1 MVSARRAGG
10 VVTSDA
16 DERARAFGVN
26 RDTDAGEMIT
36 STFSMTLAQAAGS
49 PWLDRVAAGA
59 LGAVVALLGGYL
71 LMRWLGRKWLDAARN
86 DAERLLGDAR
96 GEADIVRKSAE
107 VEAKGEFL
115 RNQEQLRK
123 EGDAMRAELKETEKR
138 FAKRE
143 DNLDAKLDT
152 LVTKEKNI
160 EQALKKLASRT
171 EEVTQKEAEAAS
183 LITQR
188 REQLLRVGGLTVEEA
203 KRTVLDEI
211 SHEVGR
217 EAAIMIEKTVAT
229 AKEEAVHRSREITL
243 TAIQRY
249 AGEHTCES
257 SVSTV
262 DIPNDEMKGRVI
274 GREGRNIR
282 AFEKSTGVDVIVDD
296 TPGVV
301 VVSAFDPVRREIA
314 RRSLERLI
322 SDGRIHPGRIEE
334 LVEQVKKEL
343 EEELFE
349 AGKKAALDASI
360 SGLHRKQLDLL
371 GRLKYRT
378 SYGQNV
384 LRHSLEVA
392 FLCQAI
398 ADELGLDGR
407 IARRCG
413 LLHDIGKAI
422 DHEVEGSHQ
431 KIGADFCKRFNE
443 RPEVLNAIEGH
454 HGDIPATSPYTP
466 IVMAAD
472 AISASRPGGRRE
484 SLERYVQRLQQLE
497 EIAKSHHGV
506 TEAFAIQAG
515 REIRVIVDAK
525 RVDDAVAAMIA
536 RDVAKQIEE
545 QMTYPGEIRV
555 TVLREV
561 RAVAMA
567 R

>member
-1 MVSARRAGG
+1 M
-10 VVTSDA
+10 
-16 DERARAFGVN
+16 
-26 RDTDAGEMIT
+26 
-36 STFSMTLAQAAGS
+36 LA
-49 PWLDRVAAGA
+49 
-59 LGAVVALLGGYL
+59 GYL
-71 LMRWLGRKWLDAARN
+71 LTRWLGRKRLDEARN
-86 DAERLLGDAR
+86 ESERLIA
-96 GEADIVRKSAE
+96 EAKSEAEVVRKNAE
-107 VEAKGEFL
+107 VDAKAEFL
-115 RNQEQLRK
+115 RSQEALRK
-123 EGDAMRAELKETEKR
+123 EADAMRAEMKETEKR
-138 FAKRE
+138 LAKRE
-143 DNLDAKLDT
+143 DNLESKLDT
-152 LVTKEKNI
+152 LVTKEKNL
-160 EQALKKLASRT
+160 EQEGKRQAARL
-171 EEVTQKEAEAAS
+171 EEVVRKEKEAED
-183 LITQR
+183 LITER
-188 REQLLRVGGLTVEEA
+188 REQLLRISGISVDEA
-203 KRTVLDEI
+203 KKLVLDDVRHDVEQD
-211 SHEVGR
+211 
-217 EAAIMIEKTVAT
+217 AAVLIEKTVSL
-229 AKEEAVHRSREITL
+229 AKDEAMMRSREITL

-257 SVSTV
+257 TVSTV
-262 DIPNDEMKGRVI
+262 DIPTDEMKGRVI

-282 AFEKSTGVDVIVDD
+282 AFEKATGVDVIVDD

-334 LVEQVKKEL
+334 LVEQVQKEV
-343 EEELFE
+343 EEEVHE
-349 AGKKAALDASI
+349 TGKKAAVEASI
-360 SGLHRKQLDLL
+360 GGLHRKQLELL
-371 GRLKYRT
+371 GKLKFRT

-407 IARRCG
+407 LARRCG

-431 KIGADFCKRFNE
+431 KIGADFCRRFNE
-443 RPEVLNAIEGH
+443 KPEVLNAIEGH
-454 HGDIPATSPYTP
+454 HGDIPSISPYTP

-497 EIAKSHHGV
+497 EIAKGHKGV
-506 TEAFAIQAG
+506 REAFAIQAG

-525 RVDDAVAAMIA
+525 RIDDANAAMIA
-536 RDVAKQIEE
+536 REIAQQVEE
-545 QMTYPGEIRV
+545 QMTYPGEIKV

-561 RAVAMA
+561 RAVATA

>member
-1 MVSARRAGG
+1 MDTILLQ
-10 VVTSDA
+10 VTS
-16 DERARAFGVN
+16 
-26 RDTDAGEMIT
+26 
-36 STFSMTLAQAAGS
+36 AQLLKG
-49 PWLDRVAAGA
+49 LLAGA
-59 LGAVVALLGGYL
+59 IGAVVGLLGGYL
-71 LMRWLGRKWLDAARN
+71 LMRWLGRARLDAARN
-86 DAERLLGDAR
+86 ESERIL
-96 GEADIVRKSAE
+96 GEAHSEADVIRKTAE

-115 RNQEQLRK
+115 KGEEKLRA
-123 EGDAMRAELKETEKR
+123 ESAEMRAELKEIEKR
-138 FAKRE
+138 VAKRE
-143 DNLDAKLDT
+143 DNLEAKLDT
-152 LVTKEKNI
+152 LVTKERNL
-160 EQALKKLASRT
+160 EQSQEKLAARL
-171 EEVTQKEAEAAS
+171 EGVKQREVEAAD
-183 LITQR
+183 LLEQR
-188 REQLLRVGGLTVEEA
+188 RQQLLNVSGMSVEEA
-203 KRTVLDEI
+203 KRSVLEEI
-211 SHEVGR
+211 SFELEHESAELIAKSVS
-217 EAAIMIEKTVAT
+217 T
-229 AKEEAVHRSREITL
+229 AKDEAMQRSREITL

-257 SVSTV
+257 TVKTV
-262 DIPNDEMKGRVI
+262 DIPSDEMKGRVI

-282 AFEKSTGVDVIVDD
+282 AFEKATGVDVIVDD

-301 VVSAFDPVRREIA
+301 LVSAFDPVRREVA

-322 SDGRIHPGRIEE
+322 QDGRIHPGRIEE
-334 LVEQVKKEL
+334 LVEQVQTEL
-343 EEELFE
+343 AEELIE
-349 AGKKAALDASI
+349 TGKKASI
-360 SGLHRKQLDLL
+360 EANVGGLHRKQLDLL
-371 GRLKYRT
+371 GRLRFRT

-384 LRHSLEVA
+384 LKHSLEVA

-407 IARRCG
+407 LARRCG

-497 EIAKSHHGV
+497 DIAKAPHGV
-506 TEAFAIQAG
+506 KEAFAIQAG

-525 RVDDAVAAMIA
+525 RVDDAVAAKIA
-536 RDVAKQIEE
+536 RDIAKNIEE

-561 RAVAMA
+561 RAVAQA

>member
-1 MVSARRAGG
+1 MDTILLE
-10 VVTSDA
+10 VTS
-16 DERARAFGVN
+16 
-26 RDTDAGEMIT
+26 
-36 STFSMTLAQAAGS
+36 AQLLTG
-49 PWLDRVAAGA
+49 LLNGA
-59 LGAVVALLGGYL
+59 VGAVVALLGGYL
-71 LMRWLGRKWLDAARN
+71 LTRWLGRARLDAARN
-86 DAERLLGDAR
+86 
-96 GEADIVRKSAE
+96 EADRILSDTRSEADVIRKTAE

-115 RNQEQLRK
+115 KGEEKLRT
-123 EGDAMRAELKETEKR
+123 ESAEMRAELKEVEKR
-138 FAKRE
+138 LAKRE
-143 DNLDAKLDT
+143 DNLEAKLDT
-152 LVTKEKNI
+152 LVTKERNL
-160 EQALKKLASRT
+160 EQAQEKLTVRLDDLG
-171 EEVTQKEAEAAS
+171 KRDAESAD
-183 LITQR
+183 LLEQR
-188 REQLLRVGGLTVEEA
+188 RQQLLNVSGMSVDEA
-203 KRTVLDEI
+203 KRCVLEEI
-211 SHEVGR
+211 SFELEHESA
-217 EAAIMIEKTVAT
+217 ELIAKTVAA
-229 AKEEAVHRSREITL
+229 AKDEAMQRSREITL

-257 SVSTV
+257 TVKTV
-262 DIPNDEMKGRVI
+262 DIPSDEMKGRVI

-282 AFEKSTGVDVIVDD
+282 AFEKATGVDVIVDD

-301 VVSAFDPVRREIA
+301 LVSAFDPVRREVA

-322 SDGRIHPGRIEE
+322 QDGRIHPGRIEE
-334 LVEQVKKEL
+334 LVGQVQAEL
-343 EEELFE
+343 ADELIE
-349 AGKKAALDASI
+349 TGKKASVEANVG
-360 SGLHRKQLDLL
+360 GLHRKQLDLL
-371 GRLKYRT
+371 GRLRYRT

-384 LRHSLEVA
+384 LKHSLEVA

-407 IARRCG
+407 LARRCG

-422 DHEVEGSHQ
+422 DHDMEGSHQ

-484 SLERYVQRLQQLE
+484 SLERYVQRLTQLE
-497 EIAKSHHGV
+497 DIAKAPHGV
-506 TEAFAIQAG
+506 KEAFAIQAG

-525 RVDDAVAAMIA
+525 RVDDAVAAKIA
-536 RDVAKQIEE
+536 RDIAKNIEE

-561 RAVAMA
+561 RAVAQA